1 MSIEGTVRLPI
12 AERDP
17 LLRILSRLLIAVLAL
32 VVAGLLV
39 WLTPGY
45 TDELD
50 GDVSFADAMYFATVS
65 LSTTG
70 YGDIVPVTDGA
81 RLIHTIVITPLRI
94 LFLLVLI
101 GATVEALAS
110 NTREQI
116 RVNRWRRAL
125 QQHTVVVGYGVKGR
139 SAVSSLIDNGI
150 DPKSIVVV
158 DGNQLAVSEANDNGL
173 TAILGDATRA
183 DVLRRAEVARAG
195 RVVVTTDRDDTS
207 ILATLTARQ
216 LNPTAEIS
224 VAVREASNVSIAR
237 QGGAN
242 TVVPSSDAVGRILGL
257 ATVSPPLGHM
267 LEDLISTGTGLE
279 VAEREVTAREE
290 GRAPKQIEDVVLA
303 VLRDGEMLPFH
314 SPAIGHLVRGDRI
327 IVVRPSEELPWSVPA
342 PGSMAEQDDD
352 DDDEMI

>member
-1 MSIEGTVRLPI
+1 MASEVTVRLPI

-17 LLRILSRLLIAVLAL
+17 FLRMLSRLLIAVAAL
-32 VVAGLLV
+32 FVAGILV

-45 TDELD
+45 TDNKD
-50 GDVSFADAMYFATVS
+50 GNVSFADAMYFATVS

-70 YGDIVPVTDGA
+70 YGDIVPHSDSA
-81 RLIHTIVITPLRI
+81 RLAHTIFVTPLRVI
-94 LFLLVLI
+94 FLLVLI
-101 GATVEALAS
+101 GATVEALATS
-110 NTREQI
+110 SRHQI
-116 RVNRWRRAL
+116 RVNRWRRSL

-139 SAVSSLIDNGI
+139 SAVASLIDNGI
-150 DPKSIVVV
+150 DRDSIVVV
-158 DGNQLAVSEANDNGL
+158 DGNHLAVSEANDNGL

-183 DVLRRAEVARAG
+183 DVLRRADVPRAG

-207 ILATLTARQ
+207 ILVTLTARQ

-257 ATVSPPLGHM
+257 ATVSPPLGHI

-279 VAEREVTAREE
+279 VAEREVAAREE
-290 GRAPKQIEDVVLA
+290 GRAPKQIDDVVLA
-303 VLRDGEMLPFH
+303 VLRDGDLLPFH

-327 IVVRPSEELPWSVPA
+327 IVVRPSGELPWSVPA
-342 PGSMAEQDDD
+342 PASASDQD